1 MSFLED
7 LRGSKCHRYKK
18 KKFFLSSKYQT
29 NVKGEGDRDFS
40 GGGGVAISPIFH
52 ILCTLLLVF
61 NALRLIIM
69 ISACFIII
77 LSYISIK
84 IKCGL
89 MRVLLDFLEEGAM
102 LQYFIVLHFQNLK
115 AGTLLQ

>member
-1 MSFLED
+1 M
-7 LRGSKCHRYKK
+7 
-18 KKFFLSSKYQT
+18 
-29 NVKGEGDRDFS
+29 KGEGDRDFS

-77 LSYISIK
+77 LSYTTSIK

>member
-1 MSFLED
+1 M
-7 LRGSKCHRYKK
+7 
-18 KKFFLSSKYQT
+18 
-29 NVKGEGDRDFS
+29 KGEGDRDFS

-52 ILCTLLLVF
+52 ILCTLLF